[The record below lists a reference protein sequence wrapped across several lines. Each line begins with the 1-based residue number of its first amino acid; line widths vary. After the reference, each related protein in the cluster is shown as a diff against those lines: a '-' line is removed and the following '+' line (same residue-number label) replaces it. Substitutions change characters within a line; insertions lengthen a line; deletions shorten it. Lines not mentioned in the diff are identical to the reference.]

1 MFGNFFRRQYI
12 IPYLFLA
19 PALLLII
26 IFKLYPIF
34 IGFWESLIYTSFGG
48 GSENRTFVWL
58 ENYQYL
64 FDDPIF
70 WQSLKITAILTV
82 IINPFQIAIS
92 LGLAL
97 LLMRRTKYIYII
109 RSLYLLPIGIALP
122 IATVIWGLMLDP
134 YQGLV
139 NGVIG
144 IFGIQPQPFL
154 VSESQALWS
163 IIAIATWKGVAF
175 WMLFLLAGLED
186 IPTQFYEAAQI
197 DGAKPFQKLRY
208 ITLPLLRRTI
218 LFVFVADTAANFVLM
233 VPMIILTKGG
243 PMQSTNVLV
252 YEAYRSGFYYQDWGR
267 SLSIISILTII
278 TLIVIGFQLLFLGD
292 SSREQKKL

>member
-12 IPYLFLA
+12 VPYLFLA

-97 LLMRRTKYIYII
+97 LLMRRTRYILII

-144 IFGIQPQPFL
+144 IFGIPPQPFL

>member
-97 LLMRRTKYIYII
+97 LLMRRTRYILII

-144 IFGIQPQPFL
+144 IFGIPPQPFL

-267 SLSIISILTII
+267 SLSIIRILTII

>member
-97 LLMRRTKYIYII
+97 LLMRRTRYILII

-144 IFGIQPQPFL
+144 IFGIPPQPFL

-175 WMLFLLAGLED
+175 WMLFLLAGLEE

-292 SSREQKKL
+292 SSREKKKL

>member
-97 LLMRRTKYIYII
+97 LLMRRTRYILII
-109 RSLYLLPIGIALP
+109 RSLYLLPIGVALP

-144 IFGIQPQPFL
+144 IFGIPPQPFL

>member
-97 LLMRRTKYIYII
+97 LLMRRTRYILII

-144 IFGIQPQPFL
+144 IFGIPPQPFL

-243 PMQSTNVLV
+243 PMQSSNVLV
-252 YEAYRSGFYYQDWGR
+252 YEAYRSGFYFQDCGR
-267 SLSIISILTII
+267 ALSIISILTII

>member
-97 LLMRRTKYIYII
+97 LLMRRTRYILII

-144 IFGIQPQPFL
+144 IFGIPPQPFL
-154 VSESQALWS
+154 VSENQALWS

-252 YEAYRSGFYYQDWGR
+252 FEAYRSGFYYQDWGR
-267 SLSIISILTII
+267 SLSIISILKTNNN
-278 TLIVIGFQLLFLGD
+278 
-292 SSREQKKL
+292 KL

>member
-97 LLMRRTKYIYII
+97 LLMRRTRYILII

-144 IFGIQPQPFL
+144 IFGIPPQPFL

-292 SSREQKKL
+292 SSRERKKL

>member
-19 PALLLII
+19 PALVLII

-144 IFGIQPQPFL
+144 IFGIPPQPFL

-175 WMLFLLAGLED
+175 WMLFLLAGLEE

>member
-12 IPYLFLA
+12 IPYLFIA

-144 IFGIQPQPFL
+144 IFGIPPQPFL

-175 WMLFLLAGLED
+175 WMLFLLAGLEE